1 MNYNILNEKWIE
13 SLPEEVEKLFRE
25 ISLEITAVICQRIK
39 AVGRLSK
46 TDIIRLTNA
55 YQYYG
60 ADIKKISEIISGVTG
75 KSEKAVLSILKKAVE
90 ESDSFAEVFYSA
102 RNIKPLS
109 YLSDSYLSSTL
120 YSIAE
125 QTNNQFKNLSKSTLY
140 YKAENNKLLPVNE
153 MYTRAIDKAI
163 YEVRNGTVDYNT
175 AMRKTVRQLGGGLY
189 IYESGKKIR
198 LDSAVRMN
206 LLDSVRQLNQ
216 KTLDYHG
223 KQFGSDGVELSAHAI
238 SAPDHAPVQ
247 GHQFRNEEFE
257 KMQSGYMSIDV
268 NGVVYDGF
276 ERPIGQWNCKHFAF
290 PIVVGVSS
298 PAYTEEE
305 LANMRENS
313 KQKYDLTQ
321 QQRKYELQLRKL
333 KDEKT
338 AQEQAGFD
346 LDARETGLKIR
357 KLQKEYKAFS
367 EKNGLRYSPER
378 ARVPKPEKNTQISLT
393 TASNN
398 DIIKSIKISGALNP
412 YGKAA
417 DKHAVQYYEFIRKID
432 TDVKRISEN
441 TGIPQSEIAEIKDFL
456 FKEEHLLGG
465 ELKRFDAN
473 YMMAQSW
480 QRLFDGKNI
489 LPHDMTMLYHEQLE
503 RKLMKEGLTQDEAH
517 REASAKYNYDK
528 ESNEYYGTIKKY
540 KKE

>member
-25 ISLEITAVICQRIK
+25 ISLDITAVICQRIK

-75 KSEKAVLSILKKAVE
+75 KSEKAVLSILKKAAE

-109 YLSDSYLSSTL
+109 YLSDNYLSSAL

-125 QTNNQFKNLSKSTLY
+125 QTNNQFKDLSKSTLY

-189 IYESGKKIR
+189 IYESGKKTR

-333 KDEKT
+333 KDEKS

-357 KLQKEYKAFS
+357 KLHKEYKAFS

-378 ARVPKPEKNTQISLT
+378 ARVPKAEKNTQISLT
-393 TASNN
+393 TQSDMLYNEFREKVHKQIREEYSLTVNEGLQNKHIVGTNNYDPTRSTLTADPKELIALYAGKSNP
-398 DIIKSIKISGALNP
+398 IMPKS
-412 YGKAA
+412 
-417 DKHAVQYYEFIRKID
+417 
-432 TDVKRISEN
+432 RIWNERERF
-441 TGIPQSEIAEIKDFL
+441 THTSEIGIWRDL
-456 FKEEHLLGG
+456 YTG
-465 ELKRFDAN
+465 ESLPTNNGQFHYSKKRGIHIVPTKPKGRN
-473 YMMAQSW
+473 
-480 QRLFDGKNI
+480 
-489 LPHDMTMLYHEQLE
+489 
-503 RKLMKEGLTQDEAH
+503 
-517 REASAKYNYDK
+517 
-528 ESNEYYGTIKKY
+528 
-540 KKE
+540 